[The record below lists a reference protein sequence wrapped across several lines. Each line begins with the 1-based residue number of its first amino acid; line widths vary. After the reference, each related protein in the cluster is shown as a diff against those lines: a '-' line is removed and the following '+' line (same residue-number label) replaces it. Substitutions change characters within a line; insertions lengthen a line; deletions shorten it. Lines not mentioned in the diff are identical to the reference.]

1 MNINFAIF
9 LLNEKRK
16 GTIKRKFPSELIR
29 NVLIAY
35 KFIRYIR
42 LIKTILREKSRRQRR
57 ASVSRCRRC
66 TYLTRTGK
74 NFELAS
80 FITFHS

>member
-16 GTIKRKFPSELIR
+16 GTIKRKFPNELIR

-42 LIKTILREKSRRQRR
+42 LIKTILR
-57 ASVSRCRRC
+57 
-66 TYLTRTGK
+66 
-74 NFELAS
+74 
-80 FITFHS
+80 